1 MKKYLLLLL
10 AFFLFVPSL
19 IADDMKDRKKMS
31 EEIQKFKIDYLAK
44 EMGLSEAEK
53 AKFEPIYNEY
63 DEARRKAGA
72 EAWRFERK
80 LKKEKN
86 ASEDDYKKLSE
97 LQQET
102 REKINDIDKE
112 YNKKFESFLTSKQIY
127 QMHQGEEKFFSKMK
141 ETKKKHKR
149 MRNRPKD
156 KE

>member
-80 LKKEKN
+80 LKKRKTHPKRITKN
-86 ASEDDYKKLSE
+86 LANSSRRHARKSTTSIRNTIRNSNRSSPQNRYIRCIRVKKNS
-97 LQQET
+97 
-102 REKINDIDKE
+102 
-112 YNKKFESFLTSKQIY
+112 S
-127 QMHQGEEKFFSKMK
+127 
-141 ETKKKHKR
+141 
-149 MRNRPKD
+149 PK
-156 KE
+156 

>member
-10 AFFLFVPSL
+10 AFFLFVPSM

-86 ASEDDYKKLSE
+86 ASEEDYKKLSE
-97 LQQET
+97 LQQAT

-127 QMHQGEEKFFSKMK
+127 QMHQGEDKFFSKMK
-141 ETKKKHKR
+141 EMRKKHKR

>member
-10 AFFLFVPSL
+10 AFFLFVPSM

-53 AKFEPIYNEY
+53 VKFEPIYNEY

-86 ASEDDYKKLSE
+86 ASEEDYKKLSE
-97 LQQET
+97 LQQAT

-127 QMHQGEEKFFSKMK
+127 QMHQGEDKFFSKMK
-141 ETKKKHKR
+141 EMRKKHKG